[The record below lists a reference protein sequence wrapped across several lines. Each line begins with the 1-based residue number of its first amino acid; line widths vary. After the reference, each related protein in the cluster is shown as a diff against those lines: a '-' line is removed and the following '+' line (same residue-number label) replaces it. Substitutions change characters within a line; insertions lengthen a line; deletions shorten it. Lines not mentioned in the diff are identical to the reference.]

1 MRSSL
6 SAATVILSALQLVSA
21 QTFTECDPTKKTCPA
36 NPGLGGTVESDFTKG
51 KNDAWTYADGTT
63 VKYDPKLGAT
73 FAITKSEAP
82 TMAFSKY
89 IMFGKVTVTM
99 RAAPGAGIVSSFI
112 LESAD
117 LDEIDWEWVGAVPG
131 DAQTNFFGK
140 GNTTSYDRGA
150 HHAMSAAVSD
160 FHTYEIDW
168 NKDAIKWSID
178 GSLVRTLP
186 YSSPL
191 ALGGQNY
198 PQTPMKVKMGS
209 WIGCASKEAAA
220 DPKTQGTCEWASG
233 PADFS
238 QAPFNMYVQ
247 KVTIQDYGCGGDYTY
262 SDMTG
267 SYQSIKSSGKCD
279 GNANTVVSSSESV
292 AAVTGVATGSVTSK
306 GSSVTT
312 SVSTTASS
320 KASGSASASGK
331 FVTSAESG
339 KASATGGAAGNSG
352 SNSTTLAS
360 VSSTGN
366 ASPVPTGTGSATT
379 SGAVASQS
387 ASAATKPAHKYGYL
401 DMGVI
406 ALGLGLGYFVM

>member
-6 SAATVILSALQLVSA
+6 SAATVFLSALQLVSA
-21 QTFTECDPTKKTCPA
+21 QTFTQCDPTKKTCPA
-36 NPGLGGTVESDFTKG
+36 NPGLGGTYESDFTKG
-51 KNDAWTYADGTT
+51 KNSAWTYADETT
-63 VKYDPKLGAT
+63 INYDPNLGAVFT
-73 FAITKSEAP
+73 ITKTEAP

-117 LDEIDWEWVGAVPG
+117 LDEIDWEWIGAVPN
-131 DAQTNFFGK
+131 DAQSNFFGK

-150 HHAMSAAVSD
+150 HHAMSEAVAD

-186 YSSPL
+186 YNSPL

-198 PQTPMKVKMGS
+198 PQTPMQVKMGS
-209 WIGCASKEAAA
+209 WVGCASQAAA
-220 DPKTQGTCEWASG
+220 SDPKTEGTCQWASG

-238 QAPFNMYVQ
+238 KAPFNMYVQ

-262 SDMTG
+262 SDMSG
-267 SYQSIKSSGKCD
+267 SYQSIQSSGKCD
-279 GNANTVVSSSESV
+279 GNANVVVSSSQPV
-292 AAVTGVATGSVTSK
+292 AAVTGMESGSISQ
-306 GSSVTT
+306 GSSVAT
-312 SVSTTASS
+312 SASS
-320 KASGSASASGK
+320 TSSPASSSNSI
-331 FVTSAESG
+331 TSAAAAQSS
-339 KASATGGAAGNSG
+339 SATGGAASSSG
-352 SNSTTLAS
+352 SNGTTLAS

-366 ASPVPTGTGSATT
+366 APPVPSKTGSAT
-379 SGAVASQS
+379 
-387 ASAATKPAHKYGYL
+387 SAATKPAHKYGYL
-401 DMGVI
+401 DLSVI